1 MVLPVRSLP
10 FHGSPDCGT
19 DKTMI
24 LAAQSV
30 PSATVVPCIATL
42 PSGWRLEHLEI
53 RRGKTRFVLGS
64 DRAGD
69 HAVQVTLTPAERCDV
84 SGAEAVPSGAVGAR
98 RFERP
103 ERLEG
108 LRSTR
113 YDLFEG
119 GCVTYRFVFDEDAP
133 TSVVFEA
140 DQALGFQDRA
150 ALVEEVDDETGL
162 RLCGAGAPCPGGRA
176 PS

>member
-1 MVLPVRSLP
+1 
-10 FHGSPDCGT
+10 
-19 DKTMI
+19 
-24 LAAQSV
+24 V
-30 PSATVVPCIATL
+30 PSASSLPCIATL
-42 PSGWRLEHLEI
+42 PAGWRLERLEI
-53 RRGKTRFVLGS
+53 RRGRTRFDLGS

-69 HAVQVTLTPAERCDV
+69 HAVQVTLTPPEKCDV
-84 SGAEAVPSGAVGAR
+84 ADAEAVPSGAVGAR

-119 GCVTYRFVFDEDAP
+119 GCVTYRFAFEEDAP
-133 TSVVFEA
+133 TGVVFEA
-140 DQALGFQDRA
+140 DQALGFQDRG
-150 ALVEEVDDETGL
+150 ALVEEVDDRTGL
-162 RLCGAGAPCPGGRA
+162 RLCGAGAPCPGGTA